1 MVVLAQ
7 KAESLEEARA
17 LLEEA
22 LHSGKALAKF
32 REMIRNQGG
41 DDSVIDDPS
50 QILTANY
57 QRALPAKTSG
67 VVTKIVANELGIAA
81 MMLGAGRKTKEE
93 DIDHAVGIKLHKKVG
108 ESVEQGE
115 ALLTIY
121 SNTEAIDDVIEL
133 IYQNI
138 EIGESGGEPPLI
150 HEIITE

>member
-1 MVVLAQ
+1 
-7 KAESLEEARA
+7 
-17 LLEEA
+17 
-22 LHSGKALAKF
+22 
-32 REMIRNQGG
+32 
-41 DDSVIDDPS
+41 
-50 QILTANY
+50 
-57 QRALPAKTSG
+57 
-67 VVTKIVANELGIAA
+67 

>member
-1 MVVLAQ
+1 M
-7 KAESLEEARA
+7 
-17 LLEEA
+17 
-22 LHSGKALAKF
+22 
-32 REMIRNQGG
+32 
-41 DDSVIDDPS
+41 
-50 QILTANY
+50 
-57 QRALPAKTSG
+57 
-67 VVTKIVANELGIAA
+67 
-81 MMLGAGRKTKEE
+81 
-93 DIDHAVGIKLHKKVG
+93 G